1 MRRLVLAGA
10 VLAATWAVAQAPAAT
25 PPTSAVPPAT
35 APGIAPSP
43 AGSTAP
49 ATATAAPPVAEFPA
63 VPIDAAA
70 AFAAMPAR
78 ADVLARIRALSDA
91 AVTVTHVAPAGG
103 RVFYLKQ
110 SRGQAHPV
118 LYTADASGSGER
130 ALVDPKRIDAGAAIT
145 GFVPSPDARHVVYGV
160 AAGGAEESTLRIVA
174 VASARDLPETI
185 EHARLVGEV
194 SWNADGRSFYYA
206 RSAPV
211 PAAGGAPPVRVY
223 RHQVGRAAA
232 RDELVFASGVGGAR
246 DVPEQADLSIVV
258 PIDSKHAYAVVR
270 EAPRRELSVHVTEA
284 RDLAAAKPRW
294 RKLVSPADGVVEL
307 EAYRDDLYL
316 LTHRDAP
323 RFRVLAVKATAS
335 DLRGARLA
343 VPEGDA
349 VIRSMAL
356 AKDALYLRMMVGG
369 VDRLERIVPGARK
382 TEFIRTPFDNDI
394 AQVLADPRR
403 PGALVRMQGWI
414 EPPRIVDVE
423 ARTGDLKPTRVQPAA
438 AADFGAMDEVR
449 LYAPAADGTKI
460 PVTLVYRKSTTLS
473 RDNPTILTAYG
484 SFGRTVTPFFDPAR
498 LAWLERGGIFAIAHV
513 RGGGDYGEAWHR
525 AGSGAAKAT
534 AVRDFIAVADFLVSY
549 GFTNSKRLAALGTE
563 AGAIPVAGAMLA
575 RPELFG
581 AVALRSP
588 IVDLVSLAAS
598 PRGAPYVAEFG
609 PDAAALR
616 ALSPAFGVAGR
627 AAYPPVLITP
637 AVGIAPRYDAAA
649 AAAFAGELASAS
661 TKPVLVLSTPRASRE
676 EDLADLY
683 AFLFST
689 LP

>member
-1 MRRLVLAGA
+1 MRRLALACA
-10 VLAATWAVAQAPAAT
+10 ACLAAIASAQAPPAAS
-25 PPTSAVPPAT
+25 PPPANVAPTS
-35 APGIAPSP
+35 
-43 AGSTAP
+43 
-49 ATATAAPPVAEFPA
+49 PPVAPLVESPA
-63 VPIDAAA
+63 APLDAASA
-70 AFAAMPAR
+70 LAAMPAR
-78 ADVLARIRALSDA
+78 GELLARIRALADA
-91 AVTVTHVAPAGG
+91 SIAVTHVAPAGG

-110 SRGQAHPV
+110 MRGQPHPV
-118 LYTADASGSGER
+118 LYTADAAGAGER
-130 ALVDPKRIDAGAAIT
+130 ALVDPRRIGPSAAIT
-145 GFVPSPDARHVVYGV
+145 GFVPSPDGRHVVYGV
-160 AAGGAEESTLRIVA
+160 AGGGAEESTLRIVS
-174 VASARDLPETI
+174 VVNARDLPETV

-194 SWNADGRSFYYA
+194 SWNGDGRSFYYA

-211 PAAGGAPPVRVY
+211 PAAGRAPPVRVY
-223 RHQVGRAAA
+223 RHQIGRAAA
-232 RDELVFASGVGGAR
+232 QDEVVFASGVGGAR

-270 EAPRRELSVHVTEA
+270 ETPRRELSVHVAEA
-284 RDLAAAKPRW
+284 KDLAQAKPRW

-307 EAYRDDLYL
+307 EAWRDDLYL
-316 LTHRDAP
+316 LTHRNAQ
-323 RFRVLAVKATAS
+323 RFRVLAVKPTAL
-335 DLRGARLA
+335 DLRGARVA

-369 VDRLERIVPGARK
+369 VDRLERMVPGAGK

-414 EPPRIVDVE
+414 EPPRIVEVE
-423 ARTGDLKPTRVQPAA
+423 ARTGDLKPTRIQPAA
-438 AADFGAMDEVR
+438 AADFSEMDEVR

-484 SFGRTVTPFFDPAR
+484 AFGRTVTPFFDPAR

-513 RGGGDYGEAWHR
+513 RGGGEYGEAWHR
-525 AGSGAAKAT
+525 AGSGAAKVT

-549 GFTNSKRLAALGTE
+549 GFTNSKRLGALGTE
-563 AGAIPVAGAMLA
+563 AGAITVAGAMLE

-588 IVDLVSLAAS
+588 IVDLVGLAAS
-598 PRGAPYVAEFG
+598 PRGAPYAAEFG
-609 PDAAALR
+609 PDPAALR
-616 ALSPAFGVAGR
+616 ALSPVFGVAEKAG
-627 AAYPPVLITP
+627 YPAVLITP
-637 AVGIAPRYDAAA
+637 AAGVASRYDPAA
-649 AAAFAGELASAS
+649 AAAFGARLAPAS
-661 TKPVLVLSTPRASRE
+661 GRPVLLMAAPRTSRD

-683 AFLFST
+683 TFFFSS
-689 LP
+689 LQ